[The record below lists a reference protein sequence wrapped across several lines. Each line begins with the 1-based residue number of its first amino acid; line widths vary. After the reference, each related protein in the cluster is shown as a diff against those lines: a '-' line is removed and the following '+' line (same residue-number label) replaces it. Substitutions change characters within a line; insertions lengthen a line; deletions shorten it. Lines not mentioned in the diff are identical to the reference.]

1 MAYSRSRLLVS
12 IIIHDEIFRG
22 EVSRCLLLEVK
33 KKKNHELNSEYK
45 RTKESK
51 MTQY

>member
-1 MAYSRSRLLVS
+1 MAYSRSCLLVS

-22 EVSRCLLLEVK
+22 EISRCLLLEVK
-33 KKKNHELNSEYK
+33 KKTHELNSEYK